1 MKGFNR
7 TSQRTR
13 KAIERKL
20 PPIISRYFLLFR
32 SLVQAKAS
40 MFTSNSSDNN
50 QNLIFPTRIH
60 RSAIRPSHIIREIF
74 SLSAIPN
81 MTQVRHFWAGVS
93 NFVTGGNHQP
103 NHFVSSNSMG
113 ASKMG
118 HSSLTH
124 AIAYSSRQV
133 GSEEAHF
140 NAYHFA
146 IGDTSYQF
154 SKSTAKLS
162 LADLRNAIRLW
173 YPTSTSPNNGH
184 GHYLSVQ

>member
-1 MKGFNR
+1 
-7 TSQRTR
+7 
-13 KAIERKL
+13 
-20 PPIISRYFLLFR
+20 
-32 SLVQAKAS
+32 

-81 MTQVRHFWAGVS
+81 MTQVWHFWAGVS

-154 SKSTAKLS
+154 SNPQQSFPWQTCVMQFDFGIQHPQVQIMVMATIYRCSRKSWLS
-162 LADLRNAIRLW
+162 LDTVQVQQATALSCS
-173 YPTSTSPNNGH
+173 TSTG
-184 GHYLSVQ
+184 